1 MRRTGLRPS
10 AFHGLGQRGERGT
23 AAGQGLLT
31 YGGDG
36 VGVRDRGAGQFSQ
49 LSRFRQLSRLGRL
62 AQFSTP
68 WGRERFG
75 VLLRIVGDDGGGES
89 ARRRVVVGAGDGQ
102 EGQQWGSDLDP
113 GLQCLAGRLCL
124 PVREPVAFGDLGL
137 DGVED
142 PGTEDVAQQGVALR

>member
-49 LSRFRQLSRLGRL
+49 LSQLS
-62 AQFSTP
+62 QFS
-68 WGRERFG
+68 
-75 VLLRIVGDDGGGES
+75 
-89 ARRRVVVGAGDGQ
+89 
-102 EGQQWGSDLDP
+102 
-113 GLQCLAGRLCL
+113 
-124 PVREPVAFGDLGL
+124 
-137 DGVED
+137 
-142 PGTEDVAQQGVALR
+142 